1 MTVSP
6 TLNTHM
12 KTLRLSGM
20 LDSLD
25 VRLEQARSANL
36 GYLEFLGLIIQDE
49 VERREANKLNQRL
62 KRAAFEEPKAIEDFD
77 FASLPGINIAAIKDL
92 ATGLFVTRKEHV
104 ILYGPPGVGETHLA
118 QALGNQAC
126 RTGYSALFIKTA
138 KLFRGLNA
146 ARADGTWEKAF
157 RKLLAPDNVSFRPET
172 EDVLGSVI
180 IGLIQEI
187 KLLKVGQHGAAFFRV
202 IQEADNTRLVPIL
215 IYELN
220 DDFIAHG
227 EDVRGW
233 RELLEERLFSKL
245 TTAYGEKVLQLSS
258 LLVASNLFV
267 NFKVLWELCR

>member
-6 TLNTHM
+6 TLTTHM
-12 KTLRLSGM
+12 KTLRLSGI

-104 ILYGPPGVGETHLA
+104 ILYGPPGVGKTHLA

-138 KLFRGLNA
+138 KLFRGLNT
-146 ARADGTWEKAF
+146 ARADGTWEKAL
-157 RKLLAPDNVSFRPET
+157 RKLLAPD
-172 EDVLGSVI
+172 VLI
-180 IGLIQEI
+180 I
-187 KLLKVGQHGAAFFRV
+187 
-202 IQEADNTRLVPIL
+202 
-215 IYELN
+215 
-220 DDFIAHG
+220 DDFGLSAMTMTQAEEFYEIVAERHQRGSIIMTSNRPPGDWLSLFPDQVMANSAMDRLAHRAHHIAMKG
-227 EDVRGW
+227 ESYRKKT
-233 RELLEERLFSKL
+233 RPKNQ
-245 TTAYGEKVLQLSS
+245 LQ
-258 LLVASNLFV
+258 
-267 NFKVLWELCR
+267 EH